1 MYNYDCVRLLTA
13 ITSGAQIGLDLGLD
27 TVTTGWVE
35 PSLFP
40 TLWQVRMVREGQQKG
55 ASVTAR

>member
-1 MYNYDCVRLLTA
+1 MILFQRVQLLTA

-27 TVTTGWVE
+27 TVTAGWVE

-55 ASVTAR
+55 ASVTA